1 MSTWTILSWVGVA
14 ILTGVNIFIFI
25 KLKTAAEQMLSVAFP
40 GAKNMSEAMQRM
52 QAQMGAM
59 GGQMGGLKGVQG
71 KPGQDAQL
79 RQAMALLQNKG
90 RKR

>member
-1 MSTWTILSWVGVA
+1 MSFWTILSWIGVA
-14 ILTGVNIFIFI
+14 VLSGINVFIFL

-40 GAKNMSEAMQRM
+40 GAKNMSEAMARM
-52 QAQMGAM
+52 QAQMAGM
-59 GGQMGGLKGVQG
+59 G
-71 KPGQDAQL
+71 KPGHDAQL